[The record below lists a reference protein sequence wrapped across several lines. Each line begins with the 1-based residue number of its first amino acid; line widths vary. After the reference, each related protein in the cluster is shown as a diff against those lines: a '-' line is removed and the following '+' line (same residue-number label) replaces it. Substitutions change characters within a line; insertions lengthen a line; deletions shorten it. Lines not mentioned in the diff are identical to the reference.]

1 MDFVDDMEESGSS
14 ITFTSLELQEASG
27 FTELHDATLESN
39 LGILN
44 TSEHLANMSFDD
56 MSTLPGITEEEFLM
70 SDSFEID
77 VGIFLLTIED

>member
-1 MDFVDDMEESGSS
+1 MEESGSS

-27 FTELHDATLESN
+27 FTELHDASLESN
-39 LGILN
+39 VGILD
-44 TSEHLANMSFDD
+44 TSEHLENMSVDN
-56 MSTLPGITEEEFLM
+56 MLTLPGITEQECLM